1 MSHIFNGPQNYLHGG
16 VSIEQL
22 QKQQNTNLTLS
33 ANMHFWYFD
42 ATLSY
47 TIRNIFS
54 DDVTI
59 LTAGTQTGDVFN
71 YYDAH
76 RKLFNIKISL
86 SDRHKR

>member
-1 MSHIFNGPQNYLHGG
+1 MSHIFNGPQYYLHGG
-16 VSIEQL
+16 VSNEQL
-22 QKQQNTNLTLS
+22 QKQKNTNLTIS
-33 ANMHFWYFD
+33 GSTHFWYFD

-54 DDVTI
+54 DDITI

-76 RKLFNIKISL
+76 RKLINLKITL
-86 SDRHKR
+86 SDRK